1 MASLGIDRGW
11 RKQLVRACALGPD
24 SRVLDLC
31 SGTGDVAFALAEQG
45 RPAEVVATDFVP
57 EMLAVAEKKAA
68 ERRTETPVFF
78 SVADAQD
85 LPFPDESFDVVT
97 VAFGVRNLPER
108 ERNFTEVLRVLKPGG
123 RYVILE
129 FSTPGFAP
137 WRAVYHVY
145 LRQAIP
151 AIGGVLTGDRA
162 GFVYLNDSIRQ
173 FPDAAAA
180 RRRAA
185 RGGLQRRSPGRT
197 SPAASWRCTPRSSS
211 RLRGRDGSE
220 PAAAVE
226 SARYLTTGGASM
238 LLTARYVLPVAAP
251 HIEYGAVLVKGD
263 QIVEIGDFE
272 HLRAPAPRRAGPRL
286 RSRRAHAG
294 LRRPAHAPR
303 VHRDAR
309 PRRRPAVLGVEA
321 PAHAEG
327 AALLDAR
334 TGTTRRCSARSRRS
348 SPASPP
354 SPTSPRPAPRAMRR
368 RPAGLRAHVYREVAT
383 MEKHDGRT
391 R

>member
-1 MASLGIDRGW
+1 MTDIEPAPGRPTTERVRGIFSSIADRYDLFNAMASMGIDRGW
-11 RKQLVRACALGPD
+11 RKELVRASALTPE

-57 EMLAVAEKKAA
+57 EMLAVAEKKAV
-68 ERRTETPVFF
+68 ERRLSTPVFF

-137 WRAVYHVY
+137 WRVAYHVY

-173 FPDAAAA
+173 FPTQPLLAAE
-180 RRRAA
+180 
-185 RGGLQRRSPGRT
+185 
-197 SPAASWRCTPRSSS
+197 
-211 RLRGRDGSE
+211 LREAGF
-220 PAAAVE
+220 
-226 SARYLTTGGASM
+226 SAITWKNLTGGVVAIH
-238 LLTARYVLPVAAP
+238 TA
-251 HIEYGAVLVKGD
+251 VK
-263 QIVEIGDFE
+263 
-272 HLRAPAPRRAGPRL
+272 
-286 RSRRAHAG
+286 
-294 LRRPAHAPR
+294 
-303 VHRDAR
+303 
-309 PRRRPAVLGVEA
+309 
-321 PAHAEG
+321 
-327 AALLDAR
+327 
-334 TGTTRRCSARSRRS
+334 
-348 SPASPP
+348 
-354 SPTSPRPAPRAMRR
+354 
-368 RPAGLRAHVYREVAT
+368 
-383 MEKHDGRT
+383 
-391 R
+391 